1 MGRETILVI
10 LLVLIC
16 TGLTGCIT
24 EEEPKG
30 ADLLVGDRLPSF
42 RVTLDDGRTFGS
54 ELLRTGDGIIVFFST
69 ECPDCQRELPG
80 IQRLYDSL
88 TPERRLRM
96 ACIAREED
104 AGRIAAYW
112 RENGLTL
119 PYSPQP
125 DRRVY
130 NLFAT
135 YTIPRLYRTHDGVI
149 TEIRVET
156 DLTDK
161 AAPEGAARIS
171 SIL

>member
-1 MGRETILVI
+1 MIG
-10 LLVLIC
+10 LLIALIC
-16 TGLTGCIT
+16 FGLTGCIT
-24 EEEPKG
+24 EDEPRG
-30 ADLLVGDRLPSF
+30 ADLQTGDRVPAFS
-42 RVTLDDGRTFGS
+42 VTLDDGRSFGA
-54 ELLRTGDGIIVFFST
+54 EQLQTGDGIIVFFST

-80 IQRLYDSL
+80 IQKLYDSL

-112 RENGLTL
+112 KENGLTL

-156 DLTDK
+156 DLTK
-161 AAPEGAARIS
+161 
-171 SIL
+171 